1 MVPSSPLLVLQHLPL
16 LLSLAL
22 LLAHPLQPL
31 GLTLMGLVRALLV
44 LLTLGILART
54 LTLKLVEPLVGAD
67 DLLVISIEQTELS
80 AFALGSGRSPP

>member
-1 MVPSSPLLVLQHLPL
+1 
-16 LLSLAL
+16 
-22 LLAHPLQPL
+22 
-31 GLTLMGLVRALLV
+31 MGLVRALLV